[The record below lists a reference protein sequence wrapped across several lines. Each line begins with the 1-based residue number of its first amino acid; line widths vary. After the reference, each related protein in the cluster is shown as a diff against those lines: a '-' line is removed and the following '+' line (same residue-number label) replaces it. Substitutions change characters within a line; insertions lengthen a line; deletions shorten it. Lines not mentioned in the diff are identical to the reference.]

1 MRVTLEELCKYFGP
15 VKAVDGLSLDIQ
27 DKEFVA
33 LLGPS
38 GCGKTTTL
46 LTIAGFYKPT
56 SGAVL
61 FDGKRVD
68 HLAPRERNIGMVF
81 QSYALYPHMSAFDN
95 IAFPLKLKGV
105 ARRLRERKVKE
116 VAALLRIG
124 EILSRKPSEL
134 SGGQQ
139 QRVALAR
146 ALVKEPGLLLLDE
159 PLSNLDA
166 KLRITMRAELKR
178 LQKDLGITTI
188 FVTHDQVEAMTMA
201 DRIALLNEG
210 RLQQVGTPVELY
222 RYPANTF
229 VAGFIGTPPM
239 NFLPGRL
246 VSAEDKLTVVTE
258 HFTLPIPARRLR
270 QPFPGEKEIEVI
282 FGIRPED
289 IVLGQG
295 AIQGEVYVV
304 EPMGKDA
311 LITLR
316 LGEETLKALVSLD
329 LHLHVGEKVNLNFPP
344 DKVHLF
350 EPGTGASLLGGRR
363 ES

>member
-1 MRVTLEELCKYFGP
+1 MRVTLKKLCKYFGP

-56 SGAVL
+56 SGSVL
-61 FDGKRVD
+61 FDGEVVD
-68 HLAPRERNIGMVF
+68 HLSPRERNIGMVF
-81 QSYALYPHMSAFDN
+81 QSYALYPHMNAFDN

-105 ARRLRERKVKE
+105 PRKSRELKVRE
-116 VAALLRIG
+116 VAALLQI
-124 EILSRKPSEL
+124 EELLSRKPSEL

-146 ALVKEPGLLLLDE
+146 ALAKEPGLLLLDE

-188 FVTHDQVEAMTMA
+188 FVTHDQIEAMTMA
-201 DRIALLNEG
+201 DRIAVLHEG
-210 RLQQVGTPVELY
+210 KLQQVGSPEELY
-222 RYPANTF
+222 RNPANTF
-229 VAGFIGTPPM
+229 VASFIGTPPM
-239 NFLPGRL
+239 NFLPARL
-246 VSAEDKLTVVTE
+246 VSRKGETTVSAER
-258 HFTLPIPARRLR
+258 FTLSIPPELLR
-270 QPFPGEKEIEVI
+270 EPGPREGDVV

-289 IVLGQG
+289 IRIGEGDLE
-295 AIQGEVYVV
+295 GEVYVV
-304 EPMGKDA
+304 EPMGRDA
-311 LITLR
+311 LITLK
-316 LGEETLKALVSLD
+316 LGKEILKALAPID
-329 LHLHVGEKVNLNFPP
+329 LRVREGERVALRFPP

-350 EPGTGASLLGGRR
+350 DPQTGESLLTKG
-363 ES
+363 EIP